1 MEQCS
6 SLARRAPS
14 RGQEEGEKQGKPLLI
29 GYDYFPAG
37 GAYAAAFHGNVAE
50 QKCLG
55 ASRECS
61 RKKRGNVQA

>member
-14 RGQEEGEKQGKPLLI
+14 RGQEEGKNRESPMTI
-29 GYDYFPAG
+29 SPRVES
-37 GAYAAAFHGNVAE
+37 YAAAFHGNVAE
-50 QKCLG
+50 QKYLG
-55 ASRECS
+55 ASRECG

>member
-14 RGQEEGEKQGKPLLI
+14 RGQEEGENRESPSLSVMTTS
-29 GYDYFPAG
+29 PRVEP
-37 GAYAAAFHGNVAE
+37 YAAAFHGNVAE